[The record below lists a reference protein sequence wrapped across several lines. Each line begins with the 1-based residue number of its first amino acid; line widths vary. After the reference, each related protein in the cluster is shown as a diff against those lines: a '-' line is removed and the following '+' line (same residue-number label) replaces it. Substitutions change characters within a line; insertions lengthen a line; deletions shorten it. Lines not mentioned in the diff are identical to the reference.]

1 MSDRVAD
8 ARFVVNT
15 HGERGLPPA
24 VLYSM
29 RTMDQRSPLALK
41 DLFSPA
47 YRYSLLSALLLLG
60 GAYIAEHF
68 ANEYELVYSA
78 RPTSIYVGDL
88 LLDNL
93 PNIDLNFIVIN
104 MALFSIVFGTLYVLS
119 KPRYV
124 IFTLKALAL
133 AIALRALF
141 VSLTHVGIHPDTI
154 YPGDGIFD
162 SIYVYLN
169 FQTGFFFSGHTA
181 LPFLMALIFWE
192 KPRARI
198 VFLLLSTVFGIAVL
212 LAHIHYSIDVLAAPF
227 MAYGI
232 FKIAQYLFP
241 RDYQLIE
248 PSHFPRP

>member
-1 MSDRVAD
+1 MSDRIAD
-8 ARFVVNT
+8 ADSLSIRIW
-15 HGERGLPPA
+15 ERGLPLA

-29 RTMDQRSPLALK
+29 GTMDQQGPLALK
-41 DLFSPA
+41 DLFFPP
-47 YRYSLLSALLLLG
+47 YLLSLLSALLLLG

-133 AIALRALF
+133 AIAIRALF

-192 KPRARI
+192 KPRARF
-198 VFLLLSTVFGIAVL
+198 VFLSLSAVFAVAVL

-232 FKIAQYLFP
+232 FRIAQYLFP
-241 RDYQLIE
+241 RDYKLIK
-248 PSHFPRP
+248 PDYFPRP